1 VPWPEP
7 IAEEAYHGLLGDAVR
22 LVTPTTEADPA
33 ALFAHFTVGIG
44 VLLGRETRAM
54 VGNAPHP
61 PKQNAVVVG
70 NTSQGRKGT
79 AQRASEGLIVLAD
92 PTFRLRMVE
101 GLSSGEGLIWQVRDE
116 IRKFERSKDGG
127 PPQEVIVDPRVDD
140 KRLLVIE
147 SEFASVLRVA
157 QREGNTLTAIVR
169 RAWDRDDL
177 QTLTKNNPA
186 TATGAHIG
194 IVGHV
199 SREEFL
205 RYLDRSELANGFAN
219 RFGFYAARRS
229 RLLPEGDT
237 IPETALA
244 PLAARLRVAQ
254 EWAAHPRIL
263 RRDNQARAIWHDVYG
278 ALTAERAGMFG
289 GATTRAEAQVLRLS
303 VLYAILDCS
312 ASIRAEHLLAAL
324 AIWRYCEQS
333 ARWVFGDATG
343 DPTADTI
350 LGALRRNGEL
360 DREDIVNLFGRH
372 ANRPRIERALSLLLA
387 AGLAH
392 PVRQPTG
399 GRPRE
404 VWRAT

>member
-1 VPWPEP
+1 
-7 IAEEAYHGLLGDAVR
+7 
-22 LVTPTTEADPA
+22 
-33 ALFAHFTVGIG
+33 
-44 VLLGRETRAM
+44 M

-79 AQRASEGLIVLAD
+79 AQRASEAILVQAD
-92 PTFRLRMVE
+92 DRFRRCIKE
-101 GLSSGEGLIWQVRDE
+101 GLSSGEGMVWQVRDP
-116 IRKFERSKDGG
+116 ITKFERPKGG
-127 PPQEVIVDPRVDD
+127 GEPEEVVTDPGVAD
-140 KRLLVIE
+140 KRLLLIE

-157 QREGNTLTAIVR
+157 QREGNTLTAIIR
-169 RAWDRDDL
+169 RAWDRGDI

-186 TATGAHIG
+186 SATGAHIG
-194 IVGHV
+194 TVGHV
-199 SREEFL
+199 SREELL

-229 RLLPEGDT
+229 RLLPDGDS
-237 IPETALA
+237 IPTEALA
-244 PLAARLRVAQ
+244 PLSARLRVARD
-254 EWAAHPRIL
+254 WASEARVL
-263 RRDNQARAIWHDVYG
+263 QRDNQARAIWHEVYG
-278 ALTAERAGMFG
+278 SLTAERAGMFG
-289 GATTRAEAQVLRLS
+289 NATTRAEAQTLRLS

-312 ASIRAEHLLAAL
+312 ELIRAEHLLAAL

-350 LGALRRNGEL
+350 LGALRRSGEL

-372 ANRPRIERALSLLLA
+372 ANRPRIDHALNLLLG
-387 AGLAH
+387 AGLAR
-392 PVRQPTG
+392 VDRQATG

-404 VWRAT
+404 VWHAV